1 MRTMIRSVLVS
12 VLLGFLTVVAAQ
24 RTPSCEEWNRITYFQ
39 TATVKDVT
47 ACLDAG
53 ADLEA
58 QDILGETPLHKAAE
72 NNKNPAV
79 TQALIDA
86 GADLK
91 VRDNGGFTPLHGAA
105 TWNNENP
112 AVLKALLA
120 AGADPMARDD
130 DGNTPL
136 HLAARYENSAVIQAL
151 IDAGADLKVR
161 NENGNTPLHLAAR
174 YSDNSAVVQVL
185 LAAGAELEVRDEDGF
200 TPLHLAAMNENP
212 AVIQALIDA
221 GADLK
226 VRDKWGLTPL
236 HRAARDNEN
245 PAVVQILLAAEAG
258 AELEVRDKWGLTPL
272 NLAAGYNENP
282 AVSKALLAAGADL
295 KVRDEDGNTPLNR
308 AARYN
313 DNSAVVQVLL
323 AAGAE
328 LEVRDKDG
336 NTPLHWAAKYVH
348 LYFPDHVK
356 HLGDDDPHA
365 GGTIEALLDA
375 GADPMAP
382 NAAGETPWDLAKGNK
397 ALKGSDAYWR
407 LNEARFE
414 APGRGA
420 RGSPTTGPTST
431 SDKSNVE
438 LAAAVPSSGPGC
450 EIPGYPSPPGGVAN
464 LGFSWCPASVTLQVR
479 SFALQAAG
487 AQCAIATGSSSTSE
501 QIQARRREI
510 KEACDRLAALGA
522 RLDGP
527 NSGAS
532 CRCPAGFGP

>member
-24 RTPSCEEWNRITYFQ
+24 RTPSCEEWNTKEYFQ
-39 TATVKDVT
+39 TATVEDVT

-53 ADLEA
+53 ADPKV
-58 QDILGETPLHKAAE
+58 QDY
-72 NNKNPAV
+72 
-79 TQALIDA
+79 
-86 GADLK
+86 
-91 VRDNGGFTPLHGAA
+91 
-105 TWNNENP
+105 
-112 AVLKALLA
+112 
-120 AGADPMARDD
+120 
-130 DGNTPL
+130 DG
-136 HLAARYENSAVIQAL
+136 
-151 IDAGADLKVR
+151 D
-161 NENGNTPLHLAAR
+161 
-174 YSDNSAVVQVL
+174 
-185 LAAGAELEVRDEDGF
+185 
-200 TPLHLAAMNENP
+200 
-212 AVIQALIDA
+212 
-221 GADLK
+221 
-226 VRDKWGLTPL
+226 
-236 HRAARDNEN
+236 
-245 PAVVQILLAAEAG
+245 
-258 AELEVRDKWGLTPL
+258 TPL
-272 NLAAGYNENP
+272 NKAAGYNENP
-282 AVSKALLAAGADL
+282 AVSEVLLAAGAKL
-295 KVRDEDGNTPLNR
+295 EARASMQNTPLHQ

-313 DNSAVVQVLL
+313 ENSAVVQVLL

-348 LYFPDHVK
+348 FHFPDHVK

-382 NAAGETPWDLAKGNK
+382 NAAGETPWDLAKANK

-420 RGSPTTGPTST
+420 RGSPTKGPTPT

-450 EIPGYPSPPGGVAN
+450 LIPGYPSPPGGVAN

-487 AQCAIATGSSSTSE
+487 AQCAIATGSSSTPE
-501 QIQARRREI
+501 QINARRQEI
-510 KEACDRLAALGA
+510 NAACDRLAALGT

>member
-1 MRTMIRSVLVS
+1 MIQ
-12 VLLGFLTVVAAQ
+12 VLLA
-24 RTPSCEEWNRITYFQ
+24 
-39 TATVKDVT
+39 
-47 ACLDAG
+47 AG
-53 ADLEA
+53 AELEVR
-58 QDILGETPLHKAAE
+58 DEDGFTPLHQAAM
-72 NNKNPAV
+72 NKNPAV
-79 TQALIDA
+79 SKALLAA

-91 VRDNGGFTPLHGAA
+91 VRDK
-105 TWNNENP
+105 W
-112 AVLKALLA
+112 
-120 AGADPMARDD
+120 
-130 DGNTPL
+130 GNTPL
-136 HLAARYENSAVIQAL
+136 HRAAAR
-151 IDAGADLKVR
+151 
-161 NENGNTPLHLAAR
+161 NE
-174 YSDNSAVVQVL
+174 NSAVVQVL

-200 TPLHLAAMNENP
+200 TPLNRAAMNENS

-245 PAVVQILLAAEAG
+245 SAVVQILLAAGAG

-272 NLAAGYNENP
+272 H
-282 AVSKALLAAGADL
+282 
-295 KVRDEDGNTPLNR
+295 R
-308 AARYN
+308 AARDN
-313 DNSAVVQVLL
+313 ENSAVVQVLL

-420 RGSPTTGPTST
+420 RGSPTTGPTPT

-450 EIPGYPSPPGGVAN
+450 MIAGYPSPPGGVAN

-487 AQCAIATGSSSTSE
+487 AQCAIATGSSSTPE
-501 QIQARRREI
+501 QISARRQEI
-510 KEACDRLAALGA
+510 NAACDRLAALGT
-522 RLDGP
+522 RLEGP

>member
-12 VLLGFLTVVAAQ
+12 VLFGFLTVVAAQ
-24 RTPSCEEWNRITYFQ
+24 RTPSCEEWNTKEYFQ
-39 TATVKDVT
+39 TATVENVT

-53 ADLEA
+53 ADPLARDYDGDTPLNKAAGYNENPAVSEVLLAAGAKLEA
-58 QDILGETPLHKAAE
+58 RGSLQNTPLHRGAR

-79 TQALIDA
+79 I
-86 GADLK
+86 
-91 VRDNGGFTPLHGAA
+91 
-105 TWNNENP
+105 E
-112 AVLKALLA
+112 
-120 AGADPMARDD
+120 
-130 DGNTPL
+130 
-136 HLAARYENSAVIQAL
+136 
-151 IDAGADLKVR
+151 
-161 NENGNTPLHLAAR
+161 
-174 YSDNSAVVQVL
+174 VL
-185 LAAGAELEVRDEDGF
+185 LAAGAELEARNYHGQ
-200 TPLHLAAMNENP
+200 TPLHRAAMWNENP
-212 AVIQALIDA
+212 AVIQVLIAAGANLEARDEDGNTPLHQAAGYNENLAVSKALLAA

-236 HRAARDNEN
+236 RWAARNKN
-245 PAVVQILLAAEAG
+245 SAVVQVLLAAG
-258 AELEVRDKWGLTPL
+258 AALEVRDEDGFTPL
-272 NLAAGYNENP
+272 HQAAMNENP

-295 KVRDEDGNTPLNR
+295 KVRDKWGLTPLHR
-308 AARYN
+308 GARYN
-313 DNSAVVQVLL
+313 KNSAVVQVLL

-328 LEVRDKDG
+328 LEARDKDG

-348 LYFPDHVK
+348 FHFPDHVK

-365 GGTIEALLDA
+365 GGAIEALLDA

-382 NAAGETPWDLAKGNK
+382 NAAGETPWDLAKANK

-414 APGRGA
+414 APGGGA
-420 RGSPTTGPTST
+420 HRSPTKGQAPT

-450 EIPGYPSPPGGVAN
+450 MIAGYPSPPGGVAN

-510 KEACDRLAALGA
+510 KEACGRLAALSA
-522 RLDGP
+522 RDGI
-527 NSGAS
+527 N
-532 CRCPAGFGP
+532 CRCPAGYGP

>member
-1 MRTMIRSVLVS
+1 MRTMIRSVLVP

-24 RTPSCEEWNRITYFQ
+24 QTPSCEEWNTITYFE

-58 QDILGETPLHKAAE
+58 QDILGETPLHKAAD

-79 TQALIDA
+79 IQALIDA

-161 NENGNTPLHLAAR
+161 NENGNTPLHRAAR

-200 TPLHLAAMNENP
+200 TPLHRAAMNENS

-245 PAVVQILLAAEAG
+245 SAVVQILLAAGAG

-272 NLAAGYNENP
+272 H
-282 AVSKALLAAGADL
+282 
-295 KVRDEDGNTPLNR
+295 R

-450 EIPGYPSPPGGVAN
+450 MIAGYPSPPGGVAN

-487 AQCAIATGSSSTSE
+487 AQCAIATGSSSTPE
-501 QIQARRREI
+501 QISARRQEI
-510 KEACDRLAALGA
+510 NAACDRLAALGT
-522 RLDGP
+522 RLEGP